1 MTGAELKRK
10 NRWIRAW
17 VYAPSRIGHFWLPCC
32 KRKTQL
38 SIFIDSCFDRSV
50 RLFWFFFSIAGPQLN
65 QGVMNNWYC
74 LVFFFLSYIFVYS
87 LSLFV
92 SSLFVVVQAAKRDFR
107 AFSFFF
113 LPCLMSPSWSSELLP
128 LCNGFDSPSNARKR
142 KDWVA
147 IRSTSQQTRRDRII
161 KKKKKKTTYTY
172 ISRFLWSKNGKLAF
186 TESEGCHHVA

>member
-74 LVFFFLSYIFVYS
+74 LVFFFSLIYICLFP
-87 LSLFV
+87 LFIRFV
-92 SSLFVVVQAAKRDFR
+92 SFCSRTSCKTRFQGLL
-107 AFSFFF
+107 FFF

-172 ISRFLWSKNGKLAF
+172 ISRFPWSKNGKLAF